1 MTEHEEQESLVVPS
15 QGEIHV
21 FRNASGGITIREER
35 DGDAMWI
42 SFKDEHVEDVIL
54 AIRKAASHV

>member
-1 MTEHEEQESLVVPS
+1 MTEQKEQESMVIPS

-35 DGDAMWI
+35 DGDEMWI

-54 AIRKAASHV
+54 AIRKIASYD